1 MTKMKSSNFILW
13 ARLDLGPIARLKW
26 WGLRRVPADSA
37 TNINLSLKKFFNGP
51 KITLGHLERQR
62 APQTAMFESGI
73 SDEHLPTKL
82 SLRMEEM
89 LAFLKHQLLAQR

>member
-26 WGLRRVPADSA
+26 WGLKRVPVRLCH
-37 TNINLSLKKFFNGP
+37 IYQLVIEKVFFNGP
-51 KITLGHLERQR
+51 QITFGHLERQG

-73 SDEHLPTKL
+73 SDWHLATKL
-82 SLRMEEM
+82 SLRMEEIW
-89 LAFLKHQLLAQR
+89 LF